1 MDAMGESVMYEW
13 KNGKNLSPCMRSN
26 AIYTYDSADYI
37 VRVEVL
43 AQMILLIKINEEV
56 QW

>member
-1 MDAMGESVMYEW
+1 MGESVMYEW